1 MKRVLTAMAAAVLA
15 TTFAGPAHADPG
27 GTLDWG
33 KALVNLDA
41 WARGNAETPQA
52 MPVPAV
58 NRERLEQPYVQSAGN
73 AWFGVAPS
81 VTLVARDWASA
92 YKIAGDRLSLV
103 DALRLSE
110 STRMVV
116 SRVRLSSFNVSRLT
130 PFAQLGVGQW
140 RTDTNLV
147 PVAVRSIEIATQVGG
162 GIELRLTRSWQLAGE
177 ATATMIVRDEREYDN
192 LPQTKIWSSTIASRL
207 TF

>member
-1 MKRVLTAMAAAVLA
+1 MKKVLTALAMTALA
-15 TTFAGPAHADPG
+15 TTFATTAHADPG

-33 KALVNLDA
+33 KALVDLDA
-41 WARGNAETPQA
+41 WARGNAEKPQA
-52 MPVPAV
+52 TPSPTM
-58 NRERLEQPYVQSAGN
+58 NRERLEQPYVHTAGN

-81 VTLVARDWASA
+81 VTLVARDWAST

-147 PVAVRSIEIATQVGG
+147 PVAVRSMEVATQVGG
-162 GIELRLTRSWQLAGE
+162 GIELSLTRSWQLAGE

-192 LPQTKIWSSTIASRL
+192 LPQTRIWSSTIASRI

>member
-1 MKRVLTAMAAAVLA
+1 MKKVLTAMTAAVLA
-15 TTFAGPAHADPG
+15 TTFASTAHAEPA

-52 MPVPAV
+52 TPMPSL
-58 NRERLEQPYVQSAGN
+58 NRERLEQPYVQTAGN

-81 VTLVARDWASA
+81 VTLVARDWAST

-116 SRVRLSSFNVSRLT
+116 SRVRLSNTRLT

-147 PVAVRSIEIATQVGG
+147 PLAVRSVEVATQVGG
-162 GIELRLTRSWQLAGE
+162 GIELRLTRAWQLAGE
-177 ATATMIVRDEREYDN
+177 ATATMIIRDEREYDN
-192 LPQTKIWSSTIASRL
+192 LPQTKIWSSTIASRI